1 MNLKNTMIAII
12 IFFMIFLSAY
22 FYSKSNIESQ
32 ASSVRIQNKLYSW
45 EETVEDSLKNYDSV
59 QPASVISD
67 INAFDKVVALTFDG
81 MVDSETTKQI
91 LKLLEE
97 YDSQATFFLPGIKS
111 AEDPETVQMIASSG
125 QEIGNYTL
133 SAQRELDSLDR
144 DSIINDFAKSSAV
157 LKNITRETL
166 TLLKVNDS
174 DYTTEILKAASSIG
188 VGSVVESSVFLN
200 YQSFRSSEDAKDF
213 VATIDNGSII
223 TVKTDSYLND
233 SEYSIE
239 SSINE
244 DRKPSQSTED
254 VEGQLT
260 VTTEEKDID
269 KNKMLLD
276 VVEDLLNEL
285 KEKNYEIVN
294 ITDFT
299 EVDVIN
305 SDVKDYLALRENNN
319 GKAAEIVSNFYT
331 TQAAV
336 SYTFSDITDQNKVLS
351 VLDSLDRINA
361 KATFFVTG
369 IEIQEHKEII
379 QEIVDRGHQLANAGY
394 DKNNANQSTFDF
406 ESVAYEIDMGDRY
419 LKHFLGEKYDD
430 KVNKIYMP
438 KYGNVSE
445 LILEAASSL
454 GYTHV
459 YSYNRSL
466 MGQEYQ
472 NGDYKNIIDDYF
484 KNTYSLHRGDIVH
497 FRIDYFKQEGAIEFL
512 LEKVAND
519 YVFTANYDIEPLD
532 MLKNSPEIYQ
542 PKTRLQIAQNND
554 IVYSL
559 NKSTTELNQLIMDN
573 YIGNPNIN
581 TTEKLHGF
589 TEKEISQINTEGKIN
604 TNGEKVIFLTF
615 DDWGS
620 DLAINPILD
629 VLNKYDAKASFFVRV
644 GSQSVDLDDNFQNP
658 NLLRAIALDG
668 HDVENHSFKH
678 ITVDI
683 ESDEQVEMVQKDL
696 LAAQYEL
703 ERYLYDTGAIHNYF
717 RPPTLAVS
725 KLGLET
731 IFNMGFDYI
740 INGNLS
746 TPDYKA
752 ASVEQLT
759 NDIMYGLGEGRTVE
773 EGTIIVMHMSDQ
785 ARYTAEALDIVI
797 PYFIKQGYEFA
808 RLSDYLVDG
817 YIND

>member
-1 MNLKNTMIAII
+1 M
-12 IFFMIFLSAY
+12 
-22 FYSKSNIESQ
+22 
-32 ASSVRIQNKLYSW
+32 R
-45 EETVEDSLKNYDSV
+45 
-59 QPASVISD
+59 
-67 INAFDKVVALTFDG
+67 
-81 MVDSETTKQI
+81 
-91 LKLLEE
+91 
-97 YDSQATFFLPGIKS
+97 
-111 AEDPETVQMIASSG
+111 
-125 QEIGNYTL
+125 
-133 SAQRELDSLDR
+133 
-144 DSIINDFAKSSAV
+144 
-157 LKNITRETL
+157 
-166 TLLKVNDS
+166 
-174 DYTTEILKAASSIG
+174 
-188 VGSVVESSVFLN
+188 
-200 YQSFRSSEDAKDF
+200 
-213 VATIDNGSII
+213 
-223 TVKTDSYLND
+223 
-233 SEYSIE
+233 
-239 SSINE
+239 
-244 DRKPSQSTED
+244 
-254 VEGQLT
+254 
-260 VTTEEKDID
+260 
-269 KNKMLLD
+269 
-276 VVEDLLNEL
+276 
-285 KEKNYEIVN
+285 
-294 ITDFT
+294 
-299 EVDVIN
+299 
-305 SDVKDYLALRENNN
+305 
-319 GKAAEIVSNFYT
+319 
-331 TQAAV
+331 
-336 SYTFSDITDQNKVLS
+336 
-351 VLDSLDRINA
+351 
-361 KATFFVTG
+361 
-369 IEIQEHKEII
+369 
-379 QEIVDRGHQLANAGY
+379 
-394 DKNNANQSTFDF
+394 
-406 ESVAYEIDMGDRY
+406 
-419 LKHFLGEKYDD
+419 
-430 KVNKIYMP
+430 
-438 KYGNVSE
+438 
-445 LILEAASSL
+445 
-454 GYTHV
+454 
-459 YSYNRSL
+459 
-466 MGQEYQ
+466 QEYQ
-472 NGDYKNIIDDYF
+472 DYDYRNIIDDYF

-497 FRIDYFKQEGAIEFL
+497 FRIDYLKQEGAIEFL

-581 TTEKLHGF
+581 TTETLHGF

-629 VLNKYDAKASFFVRV
+629 VLNKYDAKASFYVRV

-703 ERYLYDTGAIHNYF
+703 ERYLYDTGAMHNYF
-717 RPPTLAVS
+717 RPPTLADS

-731 IFNMGFDYI
+731 IFNMGFEYI

-746 TPDYKA
+746 THDYEA
-752 ASVEQLT
+752 ESVDQLA

-773 EGTIIVMHMSDQ
+773 DGTIIVMHMSDE

>member
-1 MNLKNTMIAII
+1 MNLKNTMITII

-22 FYSKSNIESQ
+22 FYSERNIESQ
-32 ASSVRIQNKLYSW
+32 VSSLRIQNKLYSW
-45 EETVEDSLKNYDSV
+45 EETVEDSLKKYDSV

-97 YDSQATFFLPGIKS
+97 YHSQATFFLPGIKS
-111 AEDPETVQMIASSG
+111 AEDPETVQMVASSG
-125 QEIGNYTL
+125 QEVGNYTL
-133 SAQRELDSLDR
+133 SAQRELESLDTG
-144 DSIINDFAKSSAV
+144 SIINDFAKSSAV
-157 LKNITRETL
+157 LNDITGETL
-166 TLLKVNDS
+166 TLLKANDS
-174 DYTTEILKAASSIG
+174 EYTTEILKAASSIEIQ
-188 VGSVVESSVFLN
+188 SVVESSNFLN
-200 YQSFRSSEDAKDF
+200 YQSFNSSEDAKDF
-213 VATIDNGSII
+213 VETIDNGSII
-223 TVKTDSYLND
+223 TVKIDSYLND
-233 SEYSIE
+233 SEYEIE
-239 SSINE
+239 SLVEE
-244 DRKPSQSTED
+244 DRTPTQSTED
-254 VEGQLT
+254 AQEQLT
-260 VTTEEKDID
+260 VTTDELEID
-269 KNKMLLD
+269 KNKALLD
-276 VVEDLLNEL
+276 VVESLLIEL
-285 KEKNYEIVN
+285 KEANYEIVN

-305 SDVKDYLALRENNN
+305 SDVTDYLALREQNN
-319 GKAAEIVSNFYT
+319 GKEAEIASNFYT

-336 SYTFSDITDQNKVLS
+336 SYTFSDITDQNKVIS
-351 VLDSLDRINA
+351 VLDTLDRINA

-369 IEIQEHKEII
+369 IEIQENKKVI

-394 DKNNANQSTFDF
+394 GKNNASLSTLDF
-406 ESVAYEIDMGDRY
+406 ESVSYEIDMGERY
-419 LKHFLGEKYDD
+419 LKHFLGEKYDE

-438 KYGNVSE
+438 TYGNVSDNV
-445 LILEAASSL
+445 LEAASSL
-454 GYTHV
+454 GYTQV
-459 YSYNRSL
+459 YSYNKSL
-466 MGQEYQ
+466 MRQEYQ
-472 NGDYKNIIDDYF
+472 DYDYQKIIDAYF
-484 KNTYSLHRGDIVH
+484 KNVYSLHRGDIVH
-497 FRIDYFKQEGAIEFL
+497 FRIDYLKQDGVIEHL
-512 LEKVAND
+512 LEKVATD
-519 YVFTANYDIEPLD
+519 YIYTANYDIEPLD
-532 MLKNSPEIYQ
+532 KLKNSSEIYQ
-542 PKTRLQIAQNND
+542 PKTRLEIAKNNE

-559 NKSTTELNQLIMDN
+559 NKSEAELNQLIMEN
-573 YIGNPNIN
+573 YIGNPNVN
-581 TTEKLHGF
+581 TTETLHGF
-589 TEKEISQINTEGKIN
+589 TEQEISQINTEGKIN

-629 VLNKYDAKASFFVRV
+629 VLNKYNAKASFYVRV

-683 ESDEQVEMVQKDL
+683 QNDEQVEMVQKDL

-703 ERYLYDTGAIHNYF
+703 ERYLYDTGAMHSYF

-731 IFNMGFDYI
+731 IFDMGFKYV

-746 TPDYKA
+746 THDYEA
-752 ASVEQLT
+752 ESVEQLA
-759 NDIMYGLGEGRTVE
+759 NDIMHGLGEGRTVE
-773 EGTIIVMHMSDQ
+773 EGTIIVMHMSDEAQ
-785 ARYTAEALDIVI
+785 YTAEALDIVI
-797 PYFIKQGYEFA
+797 PYFIEQGYEFA